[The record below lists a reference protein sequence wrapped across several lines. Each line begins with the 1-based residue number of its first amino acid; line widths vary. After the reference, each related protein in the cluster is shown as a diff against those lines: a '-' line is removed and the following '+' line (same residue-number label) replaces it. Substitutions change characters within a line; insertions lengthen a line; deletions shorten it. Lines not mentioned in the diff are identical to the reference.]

1 MLLKLKVTE
10 GSNAGKEIII
20 NKDKFLI
27 GRADDC
33 NLRPHSDAISRRHC
47 VIIKTDKAVGVRDLK
62 SRNGTIVNGDKIT
75 GDKRLRNGDKLEVGP
90 LKFEVV
96 IETTAAVEAAPTKN
110 KEVASSGT
118 QDPGIGGMVSQWLEE
133 ADDVAREEQRLGS
146 PETREYRFDDTSRI
160 EIDQAALDEAAKKR
174 TAEMNL
180 DEENKSGD
188 KKQDRKDKKEPAKL
202 PKFEV
207 KKDQPKDTQEAAQQ
221 VLRKLFNRS

>member
-10 GSNAGKEIII
+10 GANAGKEIII

-47 VIIKTDKAVGVRDLK
+47 VIIKTEKAIGVRDLK
-62 SRNGTIVNGDKIT
+62 SRNGTIVNGEKIT
-75 GDKRLRNGDKLEVGP
+75 GDKRLRNGDRLEIGP
-90 LKFEVV
+90 LKFEVL
-96 IETTAAVEAAPTKN
+96 IEKTAGVQEATP
-110 KEVASSGT
+110 ASKKKKAGSSSNS
-118 QDPGIGGMVSQWLEE
+118 DAAIGGMVSQWLEE

-146 PETREYRFDDTSRI
+146 PETREYRFDETSRI
-160 EIDQAALDEAAKKR
+160 EIDQAALEEAAKKK
-174 TAEMNL
+174 TTEMKV
-180 DEENKSGD
+180 DEDG
-188 KKQDRKDKKEPAKL
+188 KKKKGKTETSKL

>member
-20 NKDKFLI
+20 NKDKFII

-62 SRNGTIVNGDKIT
+62 SRNGTSVNGDKIT
-75 GDKRLRNGDKLEVGP
+75 GDKRLRNGDILEVGP

-96 IETTAAVEAAPTKN
+96 LETTAKVDKKSPAPEKKLSGNSGEA
-110 KEVASSGT
+110 EM
-118 QDPGIGGMVSQWLEE
+118 GGMVSQWLEE
-133 ADDVAREEQRLGS
+133 ADDVAREEQMFN
-146 PETREYRFDDTSRI
+146 ETREYRFDETSRI
-160 EIDQAALDEAAKKR
+160 EIDQAAMKEAEDEAKAAAGKAK
-174 TAEMNL
+174 
-180 DEENKSGD
+180 DDQEED
-188 KKQDRKDKKEPAKL
+188 KKPGKL

-207 KKDQPKDTQEAAQQ
+207 KQEQPKDTHEAAQQ